1 MVGEPPAAF
10 DTSFWVHVF
19 GAGLLPMILPRYTL
33 RYAPAVALELPISFA
48 SGREFRRL
56 AQSGELQREEPDG
69 DRVGMFG
76 PGERATINLVLEH
89 PDWVLLLDD
98 RRPFDWA
105 EAHGIRVVCSPLL
118 VVAWFQAGTL
128 DVHEAERLLALLTAP
143 GTMSPVLLQRAR
155 RRLAT
160 VIMQREEAEH
170 G

>member
-56 AQSGELQREEPDG
+56 AQSGELLQDEPAG
-69 DRVGMFG
+69 DQVGMFG

>member
-1 MVGEPPAAF
+1 MVGGPPAAF
-10 DTSFWVHVF
+10 DTSFWVHAF
-19 GAGLLPMILPRYTL
+19 GVGLLPMILQRYAL
-33 RYAPAVALELPISFA
+33 WYAPAVALELPTSFA

-56 AQSGELQREEPDG
+56 VKSGGLHQREPTG
-69 DRVGMFG
+69 DQVGLFG

-105 EAHGIRVVCSPLL
+105 EAHGIAAICSPLL
-118 VVAWFQAGTL
+118 VVDWFQEGTL
-128 DVHEAERLLALLTAP
+128 ELSAAEHLLAALTAP